1 MSDGPVIFITA
12 AEASGDHHAAELI
25 RALKTR
31 LPGARFV
38 GAAGPEMAEA
48 GCEVVADLTQRASMV
63 LGPLA
68 NLGYYRRAVKKLKKA
83 MADARPDIHVPVDS
97 PALNWHLARAAK
109 ELSVPVMYYVAPQVW
124 AWAPWRIKK
133 VRKLTDHVACL
144 LPFEEDYFRHRGVAA
159 TYVGHPL
166 FDQLPPQPRAKD
178 CPDLAQAWLDGCW
191 RVALLPGSRP
201 GEIRKHTGSLLRLA
215 SAITSRWPGA
225 KCTIIAANQGAERNI
240 LRAVDEANKGQPPS
254 QLCDI
259 VVGNTAA
266 VLGDSHF
273 AVAVSG
279 TVTLEVAHFG
289 VPMIVLFRT
298 SRLVYYLLRWLLR
311 IKNFS
316 LVNILAGRAVVPE
329 LIPWFGDEK
338 KLAATTIGAL
348 EDIGSLVATRRKLLN
363 LTAPLATPRQGGAS
377 ANTADIIAEM
387 LGK

>member
-25 RALKTR
+25 RALKIR
-31 LPGARFV
+31 LPGARFI
-38 GAAGPEMAEA
+38 GAAGPEMAKA
-48 GCEVVADLTQRASMV
+48 GCEVVVDLTQRASMV

-68 NLGYYRRAVKKLKKA
+68 DLGYYRRAVKKLKKA
-83 MADARPDIHVPVDS
+83 MAEARPDIHVPVDS

-144 LPFEEDYFRHRGVAA
+144 LPFEEDYFRRRGVAA

-166 FDQLPPQPRAKD
+166 FDQLPPQPAAED
-178 CPDLAQAWLDGCW
+178 CPDLVQAWLDGTW

-201 GEIRKHTGSLLRLA
+201 GEIRKHTGPLLRLA
-215 SAITSRWPGA
+215 SEITRRWPDA
-225 KCTIIAANQGAERNI
+225 KCTMTAANEDVERNI
-240 LRAVDEANKGQPPS
+240 LRAIDEADPGQTQTGP
-254 QLCDI
+254 CDI
-259 VVGNTAA
+259 VVGKTAA
-266 VLGDSHF
+266 VLADSHF

-289 VPMIVLFRT
+289 VPMVILFRA
-298 SRLVYYLLRWLLR
+298 SRLVYYTLRWLLR

-316 LVNILAGRAVVPE
+316 LVNILAGRAVVVE

-338 KLAATTIGAL
+338 KLTATTTEAL
-348 EDIGSLVATRRKLLN
+348 EDIGSLVATRQKLLN
-363 LTAPLATPRQGGAS
+363 LTAPLAANHPGGAS
-377 ANTADIIAEM
+377 ANTAEIIAKM